1 MQALIRETLHRITPP
16 DEAAMEMARAHQETL
31 AKPPH
36 SLGTLEDIS
45 VQIAGLTGKVFN
57 RAERRRVIVFA
68 SDNGV
73 VEEGV
78 ASAPQSVT
86 LAQTINISR
95 GLTGVGVIAK
105 HYHTE
110 LDVIDLGVNADFE
123 YPGVLNEKI
132 AFGTKNFAREPA
144 MTRAQAE
151 RAMAIGISAVD
162 RAARDGIQIL
172 GAGEMGIGNT
182 STSSAVL
189 SALLN
194 LPAEETVSRG
204 GGVNDAG
211 FLHKKEI
218 IDSAIAR
225 MKPDPNDPVDVL
237 SKVGGFDLCGMT
249 GAFLAAAANR
259 IPIVIDGFISVVAA
273 LCAVRIAPECKCAM
287 IPSHASMERG
297 YAHAI
302 RALDLVPALNLHM
315 RLGEGSGCPIMFEIV
330 SAALDVMENMATFE
344 QAAIDDG
351 YLNEIRSN
359 ERYQE

>member
-110 LDVIDLGVNADFE
+110 TG
-123 YPGVLNEKI
+123 
-132 AFGTKNFAREPA
+132 R
-144 MTRAQAE
+144 
-151 RAMAIGISAVD
+151 D
-162 RAARDGIQIL
+162 R
-172 GAGEMGIGNT
+172 
-182 STSSAVL
+182 
-189 SALLN
+189 
-194 LPAEETVSRG
+194 SR
-204 GGVNDAG
+204 
-211 FLHKKEI
+211 
-218 IDSAIAR
+218 R
-225 MKPDPNDPVDVL
+225 
-237 SKVGGFDLCGMT
+237 
-249 GAFLAAAANR
+249 
-259 IPIVIDGFISVVAA
+259 
-273 LCAVRIAPECKCAM
+273 
-287 IPSHASMERG
+287 ERG
-297 YAHAI
+297 
-302 RALDLVPALNLHM
+302 
-315 RLGEGSGCPIMFEIV
+315 F
-330 SAALDVMENMATFE
+330 
-344 QAAIDDG
+344 
-351 YLNEIRSN
+351 
-359 ERYQE
+359 